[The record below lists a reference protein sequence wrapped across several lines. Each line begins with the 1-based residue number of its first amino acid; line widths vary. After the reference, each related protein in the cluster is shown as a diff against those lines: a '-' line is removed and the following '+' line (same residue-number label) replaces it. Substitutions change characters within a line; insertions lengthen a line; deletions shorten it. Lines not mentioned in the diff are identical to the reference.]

1 MSSSPS
7 IVDRSPFPK
16 TRYDLCTGHY
26 QCRQIDGLYSIEES
40 NVSFAGNLTSSLFS
54 SIRVDN
60 FSKKFCSPIPSVLLQ
75 NAFGDQVIWTAR
87 PKLETYNILATLLY
101 WKEEKG
107 WNITPNFLFG
117 KLGKKCD
124 NFFDFCQV
132 VLLWWRFLDLKETL
146 RRLFR
151 DHKHDFYNDFYSVN
165 DGQAFGPKVVTENFR
180 RNFWKVGPTLLDS
193 NCLYG
198 LVVR

>member
-60 FSKKFCSPIPSVLLQ
+60 FSKKFCSPIPSVLQ

-101 WKEEKG
+101 WKEEKLKYNSKFSF
-107 WNITPNFLFG
+107 W

-124 NFFDFCQV
+124 IFFWLLSSCALVMAILRLERDF
-132 VLLWWRFLDLKETL
+132 
-146 RRLFR
+146 
-151 DHKHDFYNDFYSVN
+151 
-165 DGQAFGPKVVTENFR
+165 A
-180 RNFWKVGPTLLDS
+180 
-193 NCLYG
+193 
-198 LVVR
+198 

>member
-101 WKEEKG
+101 WKEEKLKYNSKFSF
-107 WNITPNFLFG
+107 W
-117 KLGKKCD
+117 KLGKKMWQ
-124 NFFDFCQV
+124 FFWLLSSCALVMAILRLERDF
-132 VLLWWRFLDLKETL
+132 
-146 RRLFR
+146 
-151 DHKHDFYNDFYSVN
+151 
-165 DGQAFGPKVVTENFR
+165 A
-180 RNFWKVGPTLLDS
+180 
-193 NCLYG
+193 
-198 LVVR
+198 